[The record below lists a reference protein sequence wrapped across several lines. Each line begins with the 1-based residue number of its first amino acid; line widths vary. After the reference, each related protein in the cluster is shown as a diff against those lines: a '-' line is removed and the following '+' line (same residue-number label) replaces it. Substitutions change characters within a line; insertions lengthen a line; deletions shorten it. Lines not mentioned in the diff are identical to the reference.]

1 MAKDVFQLTYDTSTK
16 PLSLV
21 VSSFRCYKIDA
32 LKEQMNLAARLA
44 SKAHAANSNYAFL
57 YVLVSPMCH
66 NRKPRDPALVKAWGT
81 LSKIGMAPEVVFLL
95 NHSVTL
101 WHWSKAKYFF
111 WPQPEC
117 EKKVI
122 RKNHCVLFDHAI
134 AFWDFISSNETLLMI
149 ARCCE
154 HPQGR
159 FKDAFRQGL
168 RIDVHQVMGA
178 GNVIGIICVTLGKK
192 LTLNKQ
198 ALKEEW
204 GKAMDLNAYLKDS
217 ISSLCLVVLIEKDW
231 EDVFV
236 LASTMCALN
245 VKENLDPKIREIV
258 PSSIPYCID
267 MYLGG
272 GFHLNPTVTLKQALL
287 MTSGPTVTTT
297 EVQKPTEVSGSP
309 RRSYQDVHGL
319 NKGTPQLPQVWHG
332 EVQTPA
338 RCQIEQEVKE
348 ANEMAAKLKRQL
360 KDALPRKRSPGARAN
375 DHECAAVNET
385 LQDVKEQAEEP
396 VSAPKAEAT
405 GEQDAFAVGTFG
417 AVVNPGGIR
426 RSSGYTSQP
435 CPPRAILSTPL
446 KEQFKE
452 LGMRVQHQCERNLKA
467 GIAASLSSVAVGPSN
482 DSSSS
487 SDPPLPGC
495 DLHHWLQNE
504 SNESSRAE
512 AGSTVGGQTSVAL

>member
-1 MAKDVFQLTYDTSTK
+1 M
-16 PLSLV
+16 
-21 VSSFRCYKIDA
+21 
-32 LKEQMNLAARLA
+32 
-44 SKAHAANSNYAFL
+44 
-57 YVLVSPMCH
+57 
-66 NRKPRDPALVKAWGT
+66 
-81 LSKIGMAPEVVFLL
+81 
-95 NHSVTL
+95 
-101 WHWSKAKYFF
+101 
-111 WPQPEC
+111 
-117 EKKVI
+117 
-122 RKNHCVLFDHAI
+122 
-134 AFWDFISSNETLLMI
+134 
-149 ARCCE
+149 
-154 HPQGR
+154 
-159 FKDAFRQGL
+159 
-168 RIDVHQVMGA
+168 
-178 GNVIGIICVTLGKK
+178 
-192 LTLNKQ
+192 
-198 ALKEEW
+198 
-204 GKAMDLNAYLKDS
+204 
-217 ISSLCLVVLIEKDW
+217 
-231 EDVFV
+231 
-236 LASTMCALN
+236 
-245 VKENLDPKIREIV
+245 
-258 PSSIPYCID
+258 
-267 MYLGG
+267 
-272 GFHLNPTVTLKQALL
+272 NPTVTLKQALL

-417 AVVNPGGIR
+417 AVVNPGKIR
-426 RSSGYTSQP
+426 LSSVYTSQP

>member
-1 MAKDVFQLTYDTSTK
+1 
-16 PLSLV
+16 
-21 VSSFRCYKIDA
+21 
-32 LKEQMNLAARLA
+32 
-44 SKAHAANSNYAFL
+44 
-57 YVLVSPMCH
+57 
-66 NRKPRDPALVKAWGT
+66 
-81 LSKIGMAPEVVFLL
+81 
-95 NHSVTL
+95 
-101 WHWSKAKYFF
+101 
-111 WPQPEC
+111 
-117 EKKVI
+117 
-122 RKNHCVLFDHAI
+122 
-134 AFWDFISSNETLLMI
+134 
-149 ARCCE
+149 
-154 HPQGR
+154 
-159 FKDAFRQGL
+159 
-168 RIDVHQVMGA
+168 
-178 GNVIGIICVTLGKK
+178 
-192 LTLNKQ
+192 
-198 ALKEEW
+198 
-204 GKAMDLNAYLKDS
+204 
-217 ISSLCLVVLIEKDW
+217 
-231 EDVFV
+231 
-236 LASTMCALN
+236 
-245 VKENLDPKIREIV
+245 
-258 PSSIPYCID
+258 

-319 NKGTPQLPQVWHG
+319 NKGTPRLPQVWHG

-375 DHECAAVNET
+375 DHECAAVYET

-417 AVVNPGGIR
+417 AVVNPGKIR
-426 RSSGYTSQP
+426 LSSVNTSDTTQAF
-435 CPPRAILSTPL
+435 PPRAILSTPL

-467 GIAASLSSVAVGPSN
+467 AIAASLSSVAVGPSN

-487 SDPPLPGC
+487 SDPPPPGC